1 MGNLG
6 RNPLTYPGIANMDVA
21 LMKDTRLVGE
31 NVGLQFRAEFFN
43 LLNRPNFGK
52 PGINL
57 FDNQGRRQSA
67 AGEIRATRLTPRQ
80 IQLALKLIF

>member
-6 RNPLTYPGIANMDVA
+6 RNALTYPGIANMDVS
-21 LMKDTRLVGE
+21 LMKDTKLVGE
-31 NVGLQFRAEFFN
+31 KLGMQFRAEFFN
-43 LLNRPNFGK
+43 LFNRPNFGK
-52 PGINL
+52 PGINV

-67 AGEIRATRLTPRQ
+67 AGEIRATRLSPRQ